1 MSENYKEYLQS
12 YFPIKSYGDKLNY
25 KIRDLKKV
33 TDYNKIITTKD
44 NDEIEFI
51 EEKDESFKNE
61 DNLRFG
67 DYTDITAPYPLS
79 KFSSN
84 NNFLINDNEN
94 GEAKRKRS
102 LILKYKGEKDKESL
116 NENQQTGNILSFLI
130 NRNNNQGK
138 ILENSIHSESNK
150 SYKNDN
156 KILVI
161 NKNENTNIT
170 KKEKNNN
177 NNLKINNTIKSNH
190 TKLSKENELKSIKE
204 GIEKYKSL
212 KKRNSLCSSSLNSSF
227 SIKQQNDKLSEN
239 KIDNEVKHIKF
250 SQYDN
255 EKESY
260 RDKNSELHN
269 SFEDGFNFGKL
280 LINYTNNI
288 KLKRMNIQKREKDIN
303 NRINIKEIT
312 IKPKF
317 SFNDNGP
324 NSIEENVHYFVE
336 NNDKLEEN
344 NICHNNYI
352 KGVNN
357 ANTINR
363 TNSNNNSKCNSKK
376 SNYTE
381 KEEIIISNI
390 KANNDKISITY
401 NSKNSSFKDIII
413 RDSKSN
419 KNEIKKIEPSDRNEI
434 KSIKSEEEPSIRNI
448 NCSKTQLC
456 TNNNYFP
463 KTKNFKQ
470 KYNPFLISFFSKN
483 NKKQSNQ
490 LSNFPLT
497 DRTNSTSEKNDYY
510 LKANKNLNLWL
521 LLNKKKEKKSVNKIN
536 NNSLN
541 KTSSNES
548 SSRDII
554 DFLNDSY
561 SYIKNFFFDNY
572 RDNKKR
578 CLLRKKVLVELNP
591 RKSINSKIFKNN
603 SHLEM
608 IQKLKNKSVS
618 LDQEKEYLGYF
629 KDILNHHSQNRYSD
643 YNNKINNTS
652 RSKSSN
658 SYENSTSNKTYR
670 GKFYYPNVFYVN
682 ENYNLHKK
690 THVSYLF
697 SKLKANNKLK

>member
-1 MSENYKEYLQS
+1 M
-12 YFPIKSYGDKLNY
+12 
-25 KIRDLKKV
+25 
-33 TDYNKIITTKD
+33 
-44 NDEIEFI
+44 
-51 EEKDESFKNE
+51 
-61 DNLRFG
+61 
-67 DYTDITAPYPLS
+67 
-79 KFSSN
+79 
-84 NNFLINDNEN
+84 
-94 GEAKRKRS
+94 
-102 LILKYKGEKDKESL
+102 
-116 NENQQTGNILSFLI
+116 
-130 NRNNNQGK
+130 
-138 ILENSIHSESNK
+138 
-150 SYKNDN
+150 
-156 KILVI
+156 
-161 NKNENTNIT
+161 
-170 KKEKNNN
+170 
-177 NNLKINNTIKSNH
+177 
-190 TKLSKENELKSIKE
+190 KSIKE

-269 SFEDGFNFGKL
+269 SFENGFNFGKL

-363 TNSNNNSKCNSKK
+363 TNSNNNSNCNSKK

-658 SYENSTSNKTYR
+658 NYENSTSNKTYR